1 MDHSSLRNKL
11 EQDLANLEKIDG
23 VEASL
28 VVNNLGEVL
37 YTNLKSKE
45 VSLFGS
51 MANIISNSS
60 LKLLKHTRQGEGE
73 RILLESSQGKALF
86 LTLKKGHL
94 VVLTNANA
102 NIGAVM
108 LSSKK
113 AAFKINNIPE
123 MKAEEVKMISK
134 EKITSTT
141 FNNDVGKNL
150 AKSNVPIST
159 ISMEKEEIS
168 SSKPNKQQTE
178 LKLEK
183 EILSESKE
191 KWKTEQ
197 LKVRPDE
204 REIDI
209 NETKIVEKQV
219 AASEMEIIGEDL
231 KKEIAS
237 KEDVNKVKDKE
248 FTHDLPIIQPP
259 ITFPELPQEVEVPDE
274 LKERSDLIIDI
285 YEYILRAMSIG
296 ASKIMGVA
304 PARGM
309 LKKSLP
315 YKEFPE
321 LLAGVDV
328 KNNSVIEFEKI
339 RENLEKYPTENRSE
353 KFIED
358 FNQLITAITDNYGK
372 VMGYNAFRGMIR
384 TEFGQIYNAFGP
396 AMEELG
402 IIKIIHSELKPL
414 LSA

>member
-1 MDHSSLRNKL
+1 MDDSSLRNKL
-11 EQDLANLEKIDG
+11 ELELANLEKIDG

-28 VVNNLGEVL
+28 VVNNSGEVF

-45 VSLFGS
+45 LSLFGS

-73 RILLESSQGKALF
+73 RILLESLQGKALF
-86 LTLKKGHL
+86 LNLKKGHL

-113 AAFKINNIPE
+113 AAHKINNIPE
-123 MKAEEVKMISK
+123 IKAMGVKMISE
-134 EKITSTT
+134 EKITSAALKR
-141 FNNDVGKNL
+141 DAEENL
-150 AKSNVPIST
+150 AKSNAPIST
-159 ISMEKEEIS
+159 ISLEKEEFS
-168 SSKPNKQQTE
+168 SSTPHNRQE
-178 LKLEK
+178 EARLKLEK
-183 EILSESKE
+183 EMLNKNKE
-191 KWKTEQ
+191 KWKTTQ
-197 LKVRPDE
+197 LKVRPD
-204 REIDI
+204 DQKVDL
-209 NETKIVEKQV
+209 NENKIAGKLLPD
-219 AASEMEIIGEDL
+219 SEVEIIGDVEKAS
-231 KKEIAS
+231 KKE
-237 KEDVNKVKDKE
+237 VTKVKDKE
-248 FTHDLPIIQPP
+248 VTRDLPIIQPP
-259 ITFPELPQEVEVPDE
+259 IAFPELPQDVEVPDD
-274 LKERSDLIIDI
+274 LKERCDLIIDI
-285 YEYILRAMSIG
+285 YEYIMRAMSIG

-315 YKEFPE
+315 YKELPQ

-339 RENLEKYPTENRSE
+339 RENLDKYPTENRSE

-358 FNQLITAITDNYGK
+358 LNQLITAITDNYGK

-396 AMEELG
+396 AMDELG
-402 IIKIIHSELKPL
+402 IINIIHSALKPL